1 MDLAQKRAE
10 TNMQTIV
17 INNQKGGVGKTML
30 AVHLAWFLAEDGAR
44 LLFVGLDG

>member
-1 MDLAQKRAE
+1 
-10 TNMQTIV
+10 MQTIV

-44 LLFVGLDG
+44 AVRRAGRAASATIAAVA